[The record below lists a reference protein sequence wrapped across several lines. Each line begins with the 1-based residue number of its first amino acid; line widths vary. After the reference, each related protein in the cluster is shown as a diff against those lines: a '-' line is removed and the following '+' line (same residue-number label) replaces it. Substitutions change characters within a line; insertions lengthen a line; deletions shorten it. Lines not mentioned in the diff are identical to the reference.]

1 MIITNSQLRKVINE
15 ELQIVLVEQRMEL
28 WEQRTTRELDK
39 LLSEVDLKGAASAA
53 IEKINDFVHTAG
65 VKAWQ
70 FMQKGKEA
78 AMKGIKFLSG
88 ILQKIQS
95 FCAKRPRVCGA
106 AKVFLSVMIMA
117 GVVIV
122 TAGAAQ
128 AAPEAADAT
137 AMAGRI
143 VGTIDV
149 PVPRVGI
156 DPDLLEQIIG
166 AAKMAMEPLH
176 RNPGD
181 AGGLQSYMAQV
192 GDYLSI
198 LEELRSAESV
208 HPDALSKGA
217 QKIMSVGMEALQTYP
232 SGREFYANIASKVTQ
247 EAAVMV
253 DAQLQALARGDL
265 PMGIGPK

>member
-53 IEKINDFVHTAG
+53 IEKINNFVHTAG

-70 FMQKGKEA
+70 FMQKGKET
-78 AMKGIKFLSG
+78 AMKGVKFLSG
-88 ILQKIQS
+88 ILRKIES
-95 FCAKRPRVCGA
+95 FCAKRPKVCGA

-122 TAGAAQ
+122 AAGAAQ
-128 AAPEAADAT
+128 AAP
-137 AMAGRI
+137 GRI
-143 VGTIDV
+143 VGMIDV

-176 RNPGD
+176 RNPEN
-181 AGGLQSYMAQV
+181 AGGLQSYMTQV

-208 HPDALSKGA
+208 QPDALSKGA
-217 QKIMSVGMEALQTYP
+217 QKIRSVGMEALETYP
-232 SGREFYANIASKVTQ
+232 SGREFYADIASKVTQ
-247 EAAVMV
+247 EAAVRV
-253 DAQLQALARGDL
+253 DAQLQALARGEL